1 LVYIRI
7 KKVKNINYA
16 YLVESKWNKEK
27 RTSQQITRQYL
38 GPLAQININKI
49 PEEYRNEPTII
60 KFLDS
65 HDLNFG
71 KSSELNK
78 SLQDTLFEKL
88 KNYELDD
95 LINIYNEYTKSVYS
109 LLDFYEKILI
119 PVLYKIGDQWA
130 KGEIDVATEHV
141 CSNVA
146 ITLID
151 LINLQNLN
159 KKISKSSSSTS
170 STSTHKSIILCTPE
184 GELHS
189 IACKIIES
197 LLLEKGYDVY
207 NITSPLPTNSIESY
221 YLDKINSSI
230 IIISVTLKENINSS
244 IRFVQQIRQSFNIPI
259 IIGGNA
265 IKFASKSQIELI
277 EQYDKVYFDL
287 EKLEDIITYIKTLM
301 NTRVI

>member
-1 LVYIRI
+1 MVYIRI

-16 YLVESKWNKEK
+16 YIVESKWNKEK
-27 RTSQQITRQYL
+27 RTSQQITIQYL
-38 GPLAQININKI
+38 GPIAQININKI
-49 PEEYRNEPTII
+49 PEEYRNESTII

-65 HDLNFG
+65 HDLNFE
-71 KSSELNK
+71 KSRELNK
-78 SLQDTLFEKL
+78 SLQDVLFGKL

-95 LINIYNEYTKSVYS
+95 LINIYNEYTKSIYS
-109 LLDFYEKILI
+109 LLDFYEKLLI
-119 PVLYKIGDQWA
+119 PVLHTIGDQWA
-130 KGEIDVATEHV
+130 NGKIDVATEHV
-141 CSNVA
+141 CSNAA

-151 LINLQNLN
+151 LINQKNIY
-159 KKISKSSSSTS
+159 KKNSKSLLSSTN
-170 STSTHKSIILCTPE
+170 KPIILCTPE

-207 NITSPLPTNSIESY
+207 NITSALPINSIDSY
-221 YLDKINSSI
+221 YLDNLTPSV

-265 IKFASKSQIELI
+265 IRFALKSQIKVL
-277 EQYDKVYFDL
+277 EQYDKVYL
-287 EKLEDIITYIKTLM
+287 NIEKLNDMLTYIKILM
-301 NTRVI
+301 NK

>member
-49 PEEYRNEPTII
+49 PEEYRNESTII

-287 EKLEDIITYIKTLM
+287 EKLEDIITYIMSFM

>member
-1 LVYIRI
+1 MVYIRI

-49 PEEYRNEPTII
+49 PEEYRNESTII

-65 HDLNFG
+65 HDLNFE

-78 SLQDTLFEKL
+78 SLQGIVFEKL
-88 KNYELDD
+88 INYEIDD

-109 LLDFYEKILI
+109 LLDFYEKLLI
-119 PVLYKIGDQWA
+119 PILHRIGDQWA

-141 CSNVA
+141 CSNAA

-151 LINLQNLN
+151 LINQKNLN
-159 KKISKSSSSTS
+159 KKISKISSS
-170 STSTHKSIILCTPE
+170 STHKSIILCTPE

-189 IACKIIES
+189 IACKAIES

-207 NITSPLPTNSIESY
+207 NITSPLPTNSIESH
-221 YLDKINSSI
+221 YLDKFNFSI

-265 IKFASKSQIELI
+265 IKFASKSQIELL

-301 NTRVI
+301 NT

>member
-49 PEEYRNEPTII
+49 PEEYRNESTII

-221 YLDKINSSI
+221 YLDNINPNI
-230 IIISVTLKENINSS
+230 IVISVTLKENINSS

-265 IKFASKSQIELI
+265 IKFASKSQIESL

-287 EKLEDIITYIKTLM
+287 EKLYDIITYIKILM
-301 NTRVI
+301 NT